1 MRVIMSLINLMRRM
15 SALTVLGAAMSSAH
29 ALPPQEVA
37 PVKLPHGGH
46 GVDGPFF
53 PSTRVA
59 PVLPST
65 GATLQ
70 QQAQRRVD
78 ARLGGNTVL
87 SNGAAVTKAQAQSSG
102 LGFVAKHFDEID
114 AKHTGRVTMS
124 DVRQFI
130 QQRQVQA
137 EQEQQE

>member
-1 MRVIMSLINLMRRM
+1 MSLIQLMRRM
-15 SALTVLGAAMSSAH
+15 SPLIVLGAVMSSAH
-29 ALPPQEVA
+29 ALPP
-37 PVKLPHGGH
+37 VKLPHGGR

-53 PSTRVA
+53 PATRAA

-65 GATLQ
+65 GAALQ
-70 QQAQRRVD
+70 QQAQQRVD

-102 LGFVAKHFDEID
+102 LGFVSKHFDEID

-130 QQRQVQA
+130 RQQQVQA
-137 EQEQQE
+137 QQEQQDE

>member
-1 MRVIMSLINLMRRM
+1 MRRISSLIV
-15 SALTVLGAAMSSAH
+15 AGAMASSAY
-29 ALPPQEVA
+29 ALPPQAVA
-37 PVKLPHGGH
+37 PVKLPRGAH

-53 PSTRVA
+53 PATRAA

-70 QQAQRRVD
+70 QQAQQRVD

-102 LGFVAKHFDEID
+102 LGFVAQHFDEID

-130 QQRQVQA
+130 QQRQLQ
-137 EQEQQE
+137 QQQNQQE

>member
-1 MRVIMSLINLMRRM
+1 MSPLI
-15 SALTVLGAAMSSAH
+15 VVGAVTSSAY
-29 ALPPQEVA
+29 ALPPQAVA
-37 PVKLPHGGH
+37 PVKLPHGGR

-87 SNGAAVTKAQAQSSG
+87 SNGAAVTKAQAQSDG

-114 AKHTGRVTMS
+114 TKHTGRVTMS
-124 DVRQFI
+124 DVKQFI
-130 QQRQVQA
+130 QQRQAAAQ
-137 EQEQQE
+137 QEQQE

>member
-1 MRVIMSLINLMRRM
+1 MRHLSPLI
-15 SALTVLGAAMSSAH
+15 VVGAAMSSAY
-29 ALPPQEVA
+29 ALPPQAVA
-37 PVKLPHGGH
+37 PVKLPHGAH

-53 PSTRVA
+53 PSTRAA

-70 QQAQRRVD
+70 QQAQKRVD

-87 SNGAAVTKAQAQSSG
+87 GNGAAVTKAQAQSSG

-137 EQEQQE
+137 QQEQHDQQE

>member
-1 MRVIMSLINLMRRM
+1 MSPINLKRRMCSLI
-15 SALTVLGAAMSSAH
+15 VLGAVMSAAH
-29 ALPPQEVA
+29 ALPPQAVA

-70 QQAQRRVD
+70 QQAQKRVD

-87 SNGAAVTKAQAQSSG
+87 GNGAAVTKAQAQSSG

-114 AKHTGRVTMS
+114 AKHTGRVTMN

-137 EQEQQE
+137 QQEQQE

>member
-15 SALTVLGAAMSSAH
+15 SPLIVLGAVMSSAH
-29 ALPPQEVA
+29 ALPPQAVA
-37 PVKLPHGGH
+37 PVKLPRGGH

-65 GATLQ
+65 GATLE
-70 QQAQRRVD
+70 QQAQKRVD

>member
-1 MRVIMSLINLMRRM
+1 LI
-15 SALTVLGAAMSSAH
+15 VLGAVMSAAH
-29 ALPPQEVA
+29 ALPPQAVA

-53 PSTRVA
+53 PSNRVA

-70 QQAQRRVD
+70 QQAQKRVD
-78 ARLGGNTVL
+78 ARLGGNTL
-87 SNGAAVTKAQAQSSG
+87 LGNGAAVTKAQAQSSG

-137 EQEQQE
+137 QQEQQE

>member
-1 MRVIMSLINLMRRM
+1 MSLLNLMRHM
-15 SALTVLGAAMSSAH
+15 SLSIVVGAVTSSAY
-29 ALPPQEVA
+29 ALPPQAVA
-37 PVKLPHGGH
+37 PVKLPHGAH

-53 PSTRVA
+53 PSTRAA

-70 QQAQRRVD
+70 QQAQKRVD

-137 EQEQQE
+137 QQEHQDQQE

>member
-1 MRVIMSLINLMRRM
+1 MSLIQLMRRM
-15 SALTVLGAAMSSAH
+15 SPLIVVAATIGSAY
-29 ALPPQEVA
+29 ALPPQPVA
-37 PVKLPHGGH
+37 PVKLPHGAR

-53 PSTRVA
+53 PSHRVA

-65 GATLQ
+65 GTTLQ

-102 LGFVAKHFDEID
+102 LGYIAKHFDEID

-124 DVRQFI
+124 DVRQYL
-130 QQRQVQA
+130 QQRQLQQQ
-137 EQEQQE
+137 QEQQE

>member
-1 MRVIMSLINLMRRM
+1 MAAVI
-15 SALTVLGAAMSSAH
+15 VVGAVTSGAY
-29 ALPPQEVA
+29 ALPPQAVA
-37 PVKLPHGGH
+37 PVKLPRGAH

-53 PSTRVA
+53 PSTRAA

-70 QQAQRRVD
+70 QQAQQRVD

-137 EQEQQE
+137 QQEQQEQQDDE

>member
-1 MRVIMSLINLMRRM
+1 MSPLI
-15 SALTVLGAAMSSAH
+15 VLGAVMSSAH
-29 ALPPQEVA
+29 ALPPQAVA
-37 PVKLPHGGH
+37 PVKLPHGGR

-53 PSTRVA
+53 PATRAA

-65 GATLQ
+65 GAALQ
-70 QQAQRRVD
+70 QQAQQRID

-102 LGFVAKHFDEID
+102 LGFVSKHFDEID

-130 QQRQVQA
+130 RQQQVQ
-137 EQEQQE
+137 QEQQDE

>member
-1 MRVIMSLINLMRRM
+1 MSLIQLMRRM
-15 SALTVLGAAMSSAH
+15 SPLIVVAATIGSAY
-29 ALPPQEVA
+29 ALPPQPVA
-37 PVKLPHGGH
+37 PVKLPHGTR

-53 PSTRVA
+53 PSHRVA

-65 GATLQ
+65 GTTLQ

-102 LGFVAKHFDEID
+102 LGYIAKHFDEID

-124 DVRQFI
+124 DVRQYL
-130 QQRQVQA
+130 QQRQLQQQ
-137 EQEQQE
+137 QEQQE

>member
-1 MRVIMSLINLMRRM
+1 MSLINLMRRM
-15 SALTVLGAAMSSAH
+15 SASIVLGAVMSSAH
-29 ALPPQEVA
+29 ALPPQAVA

>member
-1 MRVIMSLINLMRRM
+1 MSLINLMRRM
-15 SALTVLGAAMSSAH
+15 PPLIVLGAVMSSAH
-29 ALPPQEVA
+29 ALPPQAVA
-37 PVKLPHGGH
+37 PVKLPRGGH

-70 QQAQRRVD
+70 QQAQKRVD

-114 AKHTGRVTMS
+114 TKHTGRVTMS

>member
-15 SALTVLGAAMSSAH
+15 SASIVLGAVMSSAH
-29 ALPPQEVA
+29 ALPPQAVA

>member
-1 MRVIMSLINLMRRM
+1 MSLIQLMRRM
-15 SALTVLGAAMSSAH
+15 SPLIVVGAVTSSAY
-29 ALPPQEVA
+29 ALPPQAVA
-37 PVKLPHGGH
+37 PVKLPQGGR

-87 SNGAAVTKAQAQSSG
+87 SNGAALTKAQAQSDG

-114 AKHTGRVTMS
+114 TKHTGRVTMS
-124 DVRQFI
+124 DVKQFI
-130 QQRQVQA
+130 QQRQAAAQ
-137 EQEQQE
+137 QEQQE

>member
-1 MRVIMSLINLMRRM
+1 MSLIQLMRRM
-15 SALTVLGAAMSSAH
+15 SPLIVVGAVTSSAY
-29 ALPPQEVA
+29 ALPPQAVA
-37 PVKLPHGGH
+37 PVKLPHGGR

-87 SNGAAVTKAQAQSSG
+87 SNGAAVTKAQAQSDG

-114 AKHTGRVTMS
+114 TKHTGRVTMS
-124 DVRQFI
+124 DVKQFI
-130 QQRQVQA
+130 QQRQAAAQ
-137 EQEQQE
+137 QEQQE

>member
-1 MRVIMSLINLMRRM
+1 MSLIKLIRRM
-15 SALTVLGAAMSSAH
+15 PALIVLGAVVSSAY
-29 ALPPQEVA
+29 ALPPQAVA
-37 PVKLPHGGH
+37 PVKLPHGGR

-53 PSTRVA
+53 PATRA
-59 PVLPST
+59 AAVLPST

-78 ARLGGNTVL
+78 ARLGANTVL

-102 LGFVAKHFDEID
+102 LGFVSKHFDEID
-114 AKHTGRVTMS
+114 AQHTGRVTMS

-130 QQRQVQA
+130 QQRQAQ
-137 EQEQQE
+137 QEQQDE

>member
-1 MRVIMSLINLMRRM
+1 MSLIQLMRRM
-15 SALTVLGAAMSSAH
+15 SPLIVVGAVMSSAY
-29 ALPPQEVA
+29 ALPPQAVA

-70 QQAQRRVD
+70 QQAQKRVD

-87 SNGAAVTKAQAQSSG
+87 SDGAAVTKAQAQSNG

-114 AKHTGRVTMS
+114 AKHTGRVTMN
-124 DVRQFI
+124 DVKQFI

-137 EQEQQE
+137 QQEQQE

>member
-15 SALTVLGAAMSSAH
+15 PPLIVLGAVMSSAH
-29 ALPPQEVA
+29 ALPPQAVA
-37 PVKLPHGGH
+37 PVKLPRGGH

-70 QQAQRRVD
+70 QQAQKRVD

-114 AKHTGRVTMS
+114 TKHTGRVTMS

>member
-1 MRVIMSLINLMRRM
+1 MSLINLMRRM
-15 SALTVLGAAMSSAH
+15 SASIVLGTVMSSAH
-29 ALPPQEVA
+29 ALPPQAVA

>member
-1 MRVIMSLINLMRRM
+1 MSPLIVVAATIG
-15 SALTVLGAAMSSAH
+15 SAY
-29 ALPPQEVA
+29 ALPPQPVA
-37 PVKLPHGGH
+37 PVKLPHGTR

-53 PSTRVA
+53 PSHRVA

-102 LGFVAKHFDEID
+102 LGYIAKHFDEID

-124 DVRQFI
+124 DVRQYL
-130 QQRQVQA
+130 QQRQLQQQ
-137 EQEQQE
+137 QEQQE